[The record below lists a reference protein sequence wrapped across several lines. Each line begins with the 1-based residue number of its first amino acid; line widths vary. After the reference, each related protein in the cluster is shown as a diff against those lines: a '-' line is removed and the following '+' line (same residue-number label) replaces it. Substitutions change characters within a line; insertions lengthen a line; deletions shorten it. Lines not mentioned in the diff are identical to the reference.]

1 MAMNKWKPHNLTV
14 IVDYNRVQLD
24 GTAQEIMPMG
34 SLRDKIQ
41 SFGLK
46 AVCCDGHDVEDF
58 CRAVE
63 EAKKTKG
70 CPSLILAATVK
81 GKGVSF
87 MENQAGWHGKAPNA
101 EQYQQARQELAAAL
115 AEKEGK

>member
-1 MAMNKWKPHNLTV
+1 M
-14 IVDYNRVQLD
+14 
-24 GTAQEIMPMG
+24 
-34 SLRDKIQ
+34 
-41 SFGLK
+41 
-46 AVCCDGHDVEDF
+46 
-58 CRAVE
+58 
-63 EAKKTKG
+63 
-70 CPSLILAATVK
+70 ILAKTIK